1 MSNSSDRSPRDAPLA
16 GLRVLDL
23 SVTLPGPFSTQALA
37 DLGADVIKV
46 ESPAGDMTR
55 ASPTGLFPVSNRN
68 KRSVVLDLK
77 TQAGVATC
85 LDLASRSD
93 VFVEGFRPGVVAR
106 LGVGYDQVR
115 GVKPDIVYCSI
126 SGYGQTG
133 PQALAPG
140 HDVNYLAASGALSY
154 SGRWRRSGPQRPA
167 LPVADLSAALYA
179 TVSILAAL
187 RRRDAT
193 GEGAY
198 IDIALAD
205 CAMALASARGG
216 PNQSIRDAD
225 RLHLFPS
232 NDLFTCAGGQVL
244 SLGVVEEHFWHS
256 LCKAAGT
263 HEPRLADPK
272 FASEALRRRHGDE
285 LSQVLEEMFATATA
299 DEWLRRFEGADI
311 PVQKVLTLDEAV
323 QTPQAA
329 HRGIVRELDGQRH
342 VMFPAVWN
350 GKPIAQLRRNG
361 PALGAHTQ
369 EVLARQ
375 PGEAAR

>member
-1 MSNSSDRSPRDAPLA
+1 MPSAAPLA
-16 GLRVLDL
+16 GVRVLDL

-37 DLGADVIKV
+37 DLGADVVKV
-46 ESPAGDMTR
+46 EPPAGDMTR
-55 ASPTGLFPVSNRN
+55 TSSTGLFPVSNRN

-77 TQAGVATC
+77 AKEGVAAC
-85 LDLASRSD
+85 IDLASRSD

-106 LGVGYDQVR
+106 LGVGYEHVR
-115 GVKPDIVYCSI
+115 GVKPDVVYCSI
-126 SGYGQTG
+126 SGYGQSG
-133 PQALAPG
+133 PKALAPG

-154 SGRWRRSGPQRPA
+154 SGRWRRTGLQRPA

-187 RRRDAT
+187 RRRDVT

-205 CAMALASARGG
+205 CAMALTSARGG
-216 PNQSIRDAD
+216 PNQSIRDDD

-232 NDLFTCAGGQVL
+232 NDLFACAGGPVL

-256 LCKAAGT
+256 LCKAAGPY
-263 HEPRLADPK
+263 EPRLADQK
-272 FASEALRRRHGDE
+272 FATEALRRRHGDE

-299 DEWLRRFEGADI
+299 DEWLHRFEGSDI

-323 QTPQAA
+323 QTPQVM
-329 HRGIVRELDGQRH
+329 HRGIVQELDGQRH
-342 VMFPAVWN
+342 IMFPALWD
-350 GKPIAQLRRNG
+350 GKPVARLHRNG
-361 PALGAHTQ
+361 PALGAHTE
-369 EVLARQ
+369 EVLAPRQ
-375 PGEAAR
+375 RKAAR

>member
-1 MSNSSDRSPRDAPLA
+1 M
-16 GLRVLDL
+16 LDL

-55 ASPTGLFPVSNRN
+55 ASSTGLFSVSNRN

-77 TQAGVATC
+77 SKEGVAVC

-106 LGVGYDQVR
+106 LGVGYEQVR

-133 PQALAPG
+133 PKALAPG

-154 SGRWRRSGPQRPA
+154 SGRWGRTGPQRPA

-193 GEGAY
+193 GAGAY

-205 CAMALASARGG
+205 CAMALASTRGG
-216 PNQSIRDAD
+216 PSQSIRDTD
-225 RLHLFPS
+225 RLHLFPT
-232 NDLFTCAGGQVL
+232 NDLFTCADGQVL

-256 LCKAAGT
+256 LRNAADPC
-263 HEPRLADPK
+263 EPRLADPK

-285 LSQVLEEMFATATA
+285 LSQVLQEMFATASA
-299 DEWLRRFEGADI
+299 DEWLRRFEGIDI

-323 QTPQAA
+323 QTPQVT
-329 HRGIVRELDGQRH
+329 HRRIVQELDGQRH
-342 VMFPAVWN
+342 VMFPALWN
-350 GKPIAQLRRNG
+350 GMPVAHLRRNG
-361 PALGAHTQ
+361 PALGAHTD
-369 EVLARQ
+369 EVLAKRER
-375 PGEAAR
+375 EAPR